1 MPVSVAKK
9 KHKENIY
16 MKKSTFVNLIIG
28 TIGGLLFALGM
39 CMCLLP
45 EWNAFKIGVVCTA
58 IGAIVLLI
66 QSIVAWIRSGRKI
79 KINWKIAGK
88 VLYGVFAALVLGV
101 GMCMI
106 MVWNLMLPG
115 ILVGIVGIVLLLMLI
130 PMFLGLK

>member
-1 MPVSVAKK
+1 
-9 KHKENIY
+9 

-45 EWNAFKIGVVCTA
+45 EWNAFNIGVVCTA
-58 IGAIVLLI
+58 IGFAVLLI

>member
-1 MPVSVAKK
+1 
-9 KHKENIY
+9 
-16 MKKSTFVNLIIG
+16 MKKSTFVNLIVG
-28 TIGGLLFALGM
+28 TISGLLFALGM

-45 EWNAFKIGVVCTA
+45 EWNAFNIGVVCTA
-58 IGAIVLLI
+58 IGFVSMLV
-66 QSIVAWIRSGRKI
+66 QSIVAWLRSGRKI
-79 KINWKIAGK
+79 KINWKNAGK

-101 GMCMI
+101 GMCRF

>member
-1 MPVSVAKK
+1 
-9 KHKENIY
+9 
-16 MKKSTFVNLIIG
+16 MKKSAFVNLIAG
-28 TIGGLLFALGM
+28 TVGGLLFALGM

-45 EWNAFKIGVVCTA
+45 EWNAFSIGVVCA
-58 IGAIVLLI
+58 ALGGVMLLV

-88 VLYGVFAALVLGV
+88 VLYGVFASLVLGV

-106 MVWNLMLPG
+106 MVWKLMLPG

>member
-1 MPVSVAKK
+1 
-9 KHKENIY
+9 

-79 KINWKIAGK
+79 KLNWKIAGK

>member
-1 MPVSVAKK
+1 
-9 KHKENIY
+9 
-16 MKKSTFVNLIIG
+16 MKKSAFVNLIIG
-28 TIGGLLFALGM
+28 TIGGLLCALGM

-45 EWNAFKIGVVCTA
+45 EWNAFGIGVVCTA
-58 IGAIVLLI
+58 IGLVSLLV
-66 QSIVAWIRSGRKI
+66 QSSVAWIRSGRKI

-88 VLYGVFAALVLGV
+88 VLYGVFASLVLGI

-115 ILVGIVGIVLLLMLI
+115 ILVGILGIVLLLMLI

>member
-1 MPVSVAKK
+1 
-9 KHKENIY
+9 
-16 MKKSTFVNLIIG
+16 MKKSAFVNLIIG

-58 IGAIVLLI
+58 MGAIVLMA
-66 QSIVAWIRSGRKI
+66 QSIVAWLRSGRTI
-79 KINWKIAGK
+79 KINWKMAGK
-88 VLYGVFAALVLGV
+88 VMYGVFAALVLGV

-115 ILVGIVGIVLLLMLI
+115 ILVGILGIVLLLMLI
-130 PMFLGLK
+130 PMCLGLK

>member
-1 MPVSVAKK
+1 
-9 KHKENIY
+9 

-28 TIGGLLFALGM
+28 SIGGLLFALGM

-45 EWNAFKIGVVCTA
+45 EWNAFHIGVVCTA
-58 IGAIVLLI
+58 IGFVSLLA
-66 QSIVAWIRSGRKI
+66 QSVVAWLRSGRKI

-88 VLYGVFAALVLGV
+88 VLYGVFALLVLGV

>member
-1 MPVSVAKK
+1 
-9 KHKENIY
+9 
-16 MKKSTFVNLIIG
+16 MKKQDFVRLVLG
-28 TIGGLLFALGM
+28 VVGGLLFSVGL

-45 EWNAFKIGVVCTA
+45 EWNAFNIGVVCTA
-58 IGAIVLLI
+58 IGGVSLLV
-66 QSIVAWIRSGRKI
+66 QSIVAWLRSGRKI

-88 VLYGVFAALVLGV
+88 VLYGVFASLVLGV

>member
-1 MPVSVAKK
+1 
-9 KHKENIY
+9 

-28 TIGGLLFALGM
+28 TIGGSLFALGM

-45 EWNAFKIGVVCTA
+45 EWNAFKIGVVYTA

-66 QSIVAWIRSGRKI
+66 QSIAAWLRSGRKI

-101 GMCMI
+101 GMCLI
-106 MVWNLMLPG
+106 MVWNKMLLG

>member
-1 MPVSVAKK
+1 
-9 KHKENIY
+9 

-28 TIGGLLFALGM
+28 TIGGLMFALGM

-45 EWNAFKIGVVCTA
+45 EWNAFKVGVVCTA
-58 IGAIVLLI
+58 VGAIVLLV

-79 KINWKIAGK
+79 KINWKLFGK

-106 MVWNLMLPG
+106 LVWNLLLPG
-115 ILVGIVGIVLLLMLI
+115 ILVGILGIVLLLMLI
-130 PMFLGLK
+130 PMCLGLK

>member
-1 MPVSVAKK
+1 
-9 KHKENIY
+9 
-16 MKKSTFVNLIIG
+16 MKKSNFVALVMG
-28 TIGGLLFALGM
+28 TVSGVLFALGM

-58 IGAIVLLI
+58 IGFVTLLV

-130 PMFLGLK
+130 PMCLGLK